1 MSPSIGH
8 EVIRASAGAGK
19 TYQLVTRYV
28 GLLAAAVPPEEI
40 VALTFSRKAAGEIL
54 DKIVERLASAA
65 ASGPGGEGARTALN
79 DALRAGGYRADLD
92 RAEVLGMLRQLLGR
106 LHLCR
111 VGTLDSFFVGVV
123 RAFPFELGLSGE
135 FRIIDGYAA
144 RLARQEV
151 LGRVLA
157 EPRRDDRRAALLEG
171 YKQATF
177 GQERKGFEETL
188 DGFVSALHEVY
199 LEAPWEIP
207 WGRPEA
213 IWSGADPWG
222 FGAAVDPAEDADAL
236 RLLLDG
242 LELPEKVMARWDA
255 FFAEVRT
262 FSRGDAFPS
271 SGPLHYMMAK
281 LAPLADDL
289 RRGLADVKL
298 ERSEI
303 CLEGDAAHHAWR
315 LLGRVQWA
323 VLAGAQERTRGLWR
337 LLHAYEAAYHETVR
351 RSGRL
356 GFRDVMHLLAPAD
369 GGFGGDAIARE
380 YVAYRMDGA
389 FSHWLLDEF
398 QDTSTLQWRAI
409 RDLIDEVLQDPGG
422 GRTLFYVGDVKQAIY
437 NWRGG
442 NASLFQRILER
453 YSPDGSR
460 IRERPLFLSW
470 RSAPPVIDAVNR
482 VFDGLEGRFGGEA
495 PASGLPTAALE
506 AWEREWR
513 RHDTALTDRT
523 GCVTLYELPRV
534 KSEQENRDA
543 RARLTATLL
552 AANAPHRRG
561 LSVAVL
567 VRNNAP
573 GKALAEHLRAAG
585 LPAVWEGDAPV
596 ADNTFVTSLLSL
608 ARVADHPGDT
618 LAWEHLR
625 MGPLWAEI
633 EAETGGDRSLLVMR
647 LLERI
652 HGDGFEALIREWT
665 GRWDRV
671 EPLGPFL
678 EARAE
683 ALATAAREVDAAGE
697 TRCLEFIDFVRD
709 HATRDLPVRGA
720 ITVLTMHRSKGLQWD
735 HVILPELQA
744 SRGRSMGPELLVDR
758 AQDLERTPR
767 WVLSRPPGTI
777 CAADAE
783 LTRHLDA
790 TAAENWY
797 EQLCLLYVAMTRAK
811 RGLDVITTAP
821 PKSSGTVALS
831 TIIRAGLATADPVGS
846 AAEDAAI
853 CFQNGDPGWISA
865 CPEVPAPPPP
875 APPLCRRLRVGGT
888 ARRRPTR
895 TPSSVGAQ
903 AGAEAGL
910 FAADRDLAAARGAAI
925 HGLFEAIE
933 WLDDVDPGDVA
944 AAWRTNNPDG
954 PEGVEAEFLEAL
966 SHAAIRGVLMRP
978 DAPVEVWRE
987 RPFEVLLDGD
997 WVSGTFDRVVLVPAA
1012 GGAVS
1017 AATILDFK
1025 TDRAQGPALDLRVGH
1040 HRPQMELYR
1049 RALAAVLGL
1058 DRSHIRWE
1066 LVFTWAGVT
1075 RSGSRS
1081 AP

>member
-65 ASGPGGEGARTALN
+65 AAAGGKALSQLN
-79 DALRAGGYRADLD
+79 DALRDGGYRADLD

-106 LHLCR
+106 LHRCR

-151 LGRVLA
+151 LGHVLA

-177 GQERKGFEETL
+177 GQERKGFEATL

-199 LEAPWEIP
+199 LEAPWEAP
-207 WGRPEA
+207 WGSTEA
-213 IWSGADPWG
+213 IWGGADPWS
-222 FGAAVDPAEDADAL
+222 FGATVEPGADADAL

-242 LELPEKVMARWDA
+242 MELPDKVMARWEA
-255 FFAEVRT
+255 FFEEVRT
-262 FSRGDAFPS
+262 FGRGDTPPS
-271 SGPLHYMMAK
+271 SGPLAYMLGK

-289 RRGLADVKL
+289 RGGRAEVKL
-298 ERSEI
+298 ERSKI
-303 CLEGDAAHHAWR
+303 CLEGDAARHAWN
-315 LLGRVQWA
+315 LLGRIQWA
-323 VLAGAQERTRGLWR
+323 ALSGAQERTRGLWR

-351 RSGRL
+351 RTGRL

-369 GGFGGDAIARE
+369 GGFAGDAIARE

-409 RDLIDEVLQDPGG
+409 RDLIDEVLQDPEGQ
-422 GRTLFYVGDVKQAIY
+422 RTLFYVGDVKQAIY

-442 NASLFQRILER
+442 NASLFQRILDR
-453 YSPDGSR
+453 YSPDGTR
-460 IRERPLFLSW
+460 IKERPLFLSW

-482 VFDGLEGRFGGEA
+482 VFEGLLERFGDT
-495 PASGLPTAALE
+495 GLPTGALV

-513 RHDTALTDRT
+513 RHDTALGGLE
-523 GCVTLYELPRV
+523 GCVTLYELPRQRQ
-534 KSEQENRDA
+534 ERENRDA
-543 RARLTATLL
+543 RARLTAALL
-552 AANAPHRRG
+552 AADAPHRRG

-573 GKALAEHLRAAG
+573 GKALAEHLRAEG

-596 ADNTFVTSLLSL
+596 ADNTFVTTLLSL
-608 ARVADHPGDT
+608 ARVADHPGDST
-618 LAWEHLR
+618 AWEHLR
-625 MGPLWAEI
+625 MGPLWAGI
-633 EAETGGDRSLLVMR
+633 EAETGGDPSALVIQ
-647 LLERI
+647 LLEQI
-652 HGDGFEALIREWT
+652 HGEGFEALIRDWT
-665 GRWDRV
+665 GRWARI
-671 EPLGPFL
+671 EPLSPFL
-678 EARAE
+678 VARAE

-709 HATRDLPVRGA
+709 HATRDLPVKGA

-735 HVILPELQA
+735 HVILPDLQA
-744 SRGRSMGPELLVDR
+744 PRGGGGGPELLVDR
-758 AQDLERTPR
+758 AADLERTPR
-767 WVLSRPPGTI
+767 WVLSPPPRAVCDT
-777 CAADAE
+777 DAE
-783 LTRHLDA
+783 LSRHLDA
-790 TAAENWY
+790 ADADDWY

-811 RGLDVITTAP
+811 RGLDLITTAP
-821 PKSSGTVALS
+821 PKSSSTTYLS
-831 TIIRAGLATADPVGS
+831 TIVRAGLATGS
-846 AAEDAAI
+846 ASSGSAPEDAEILFRVGA
-853 CFQNGDPGWISA
+853 PGWITDH
-865 CPEVPAPPPP
+865 PEVEAPAPPPP
-875 APPLCRRLRVGGT
+875 PLRRPLRGGGT
-888 ARRRPTR
+888 PRRSPTR
-895 TPSSVGAQ
+895 TPSSAGGHGDVSGA
-903 AGAEAGL
+903 
-910 FAADRDLAAARGAAI
+910 FFTADRDLATARGTAI
-925 HGLFEAIE
+925 HALFEAIE
-933 WLDDVDPGDVA
+933 WLDGVDPAAVA
-944 AAWRTNNPDG
+944 ADWRSRNPDG
-954 PEGVEAEFLEAL
+954 PEGIEAEFLEAL
-966 SHAAIRGVLMRP
+966 THEPVRRTMSRP
-978 DAPVEVWRE
+978 AVAVEVWRE
-987 RPFEVLLDGD
+987 RPFEVMVDGD
-997 WVSGTFDRVVLVPAA
+997 WVSGAFDRVVLVPAA
-1012 GGAVS
+1012 GGGVS
-1017 AATILDFK
+1017 AATIVDFK
-1025 TDRAQGPALDLRVGH
+1025 TDRVLGPDLDARVTA

-1058 DRSHIRWE
+1058 DRSEIGWE

-1081 AP
+1081 GP